1 MDERR
6 VRGPETDRW
15 THPITGLL
23 IGPHW
28 SDHDDQNPRGIIMK
42 PTADA
47 MERIRQARRNL
58 AQVEELRTLVGR
70 LLKET
75 DTLLASLDEPNDTDA
90 GSIGAPRFKNR
101 P

>member
-1 MDERR
+1 LDEDR

-28 SDHDDQNPRGIIMK
+28 SDRDGDPRGIIMK

-90 GSIGAPRFKNR
+90 GSRGASRFKKR
-101 P
+101 S